1 MFFDDT
7 DNIYLIYELV
17 FRISMPGD
25 ELYALL
31 EAKSIDWSN
40 HDSNM
45 DKNPLLLTK
54 NICLYGLMS
63 LKTFIL
69 PQK

>member
-1 MFFDDT
+1 
-7 DNIYLIYELV
+7 
-17 FRISMPGD
+17 MPGD